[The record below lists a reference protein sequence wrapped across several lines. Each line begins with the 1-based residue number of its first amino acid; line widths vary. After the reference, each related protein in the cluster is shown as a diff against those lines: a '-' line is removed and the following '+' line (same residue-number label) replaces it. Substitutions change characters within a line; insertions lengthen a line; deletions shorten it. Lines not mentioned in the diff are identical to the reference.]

1 MNQTAAIT
9 PPADVAEQ
17 LAAAATRIEA
27 TLDGLLPTGGGPER
41 PLLDAMRYATLN
53 GGKRLRPYL
62 TTIVADLFGVA
73 DQRAQRA
80 AAAVEMLHC
89 YSLVHDDLPA
99 MDDDELRRGRPTCH
113 IAFDEATA
121 ILAGDA
127 LLTLAFDVLADPA
140 THPDAAV
147 RIELVRGLT
156 EAAGAHGMVAG
167 QMIDLAVEHRTV
179 DTATV
184 ERLQA
189 LKTGALITFSAEA
202 GAILGEAAPDDREAI
217 VTYGRLL
224 GSAFQIV
231 DDLLDE
237 EGDVEAMGKA
247 VGKDAAAGK
256 ATLVALLGTQEARK
270 RADRLAAEAIDC
282 LEPFGPPA
290 DPLRDI
296 ARFVVTRR
304 T

>member
-1 MNQTAAIT
+1 MNASSQIHATDISDVL
-9 PPADVAEQ
+9 ADS
-17 LAAAATRIEA
+17 ATQIET
-27 TLDGLLPTGGGPER
+27 TLDRLLPDGQGHER
-41 PLLDAMRYATLN
+41 PLLEAMRYACLN

-62 TTIVADLFGVA
+62 TTVTARLFAV
-73 DQRAQRA
+73 DETRALRA

-127 LLTLAFDVLADPA
+127 LLTLAFDILADPA
-140 THPDAAV
+140 THDDAGV
-147 RIELVRGLT
+147 RIGLVRGLT

-167 QMIDLAVEHRTV
+167 QMIDLAVEHRAV
-179 DTATV
+179 DATTV

-202 GAILGEAAPDDREAI
+202 GAILGQAGPDEREAI
-217 VTYGRLL
+217 TAYGRDV
-224 GSAFQIV
+224 GFAFQIV

-237 EGDVEAMGKA
+237 EGDQEAMGKA

-256 ATLVALLGTQEARK
+256 ATLVSVLGKDAARA
-270 RADRLAAEAIDC
+270 RAEELSARAIAS
-282 LEPFGPPA
+282 LEPFGEPA
-290 DPLRDI
+290 EALRNV

>member
-1 MNQTAAIT
+1 MNMTSGRQPGDITQT
-9 PPADVAEQ
+9 
-17 LAAAATRIEA
+17 LAANADRIEA
-27 TLDGLLPTGGGPER
+27 TLERLLPEGCGPEK
-41 PLLDAMRYATLN
+41 PLLDAMRYACLN

-62 TTIVADLFGVA
+62 TVATARLFGVSEEQA
-73 DQRAQRA
+73 FRAG
-80 AAAVEMLHC
+80 AAVEMLHC

-127 LLTLAFDVLADPA
+127 LLTLAFDILADPA
-140 THPDAAV
+140 THENAAV

-167 QMIDLAVEHRTV
+167 QMIDLAVEHREV
-179 DTATV
+179 DETTV

-189 LKTGALITFSAEA
+189 LKTGALITYSAEA
-202 GAILGEAAPDDREAI
+202 GAILGEADPDSRESI
-217 VTYGRLL
+217 LSYGRDV
-224 GSAFQIV
+224 GFAFQII

-237 EGDVEAMGKA
+237 EGDETAMGKA

-256 ATLVALLGTQEARK
+256 ATLVGVLGKEAAREK
-270 RADRLAAEAIDC
+270 AERLAERAIDA
-282 LEPFGPPA
+282 LEAFGDKA
-290 DPLRDI
+290 DALRDV
-296 ARFVVTRR
+296 ARFVVTRH

>member
-1 MNQTAAIT
+1 MDRPVDIGDVLVAN
-9 PPADVAEQ
+9 ADRV
-17 LAAAATRIEA
+17 EA
-27 TLDGLLPTGGGPER
+27 MLDRLLPAGEGPER
-41 PLLDAMRYATLN
+41 PLLEAMRYACLN

-62 TTIVADLFGVA
+62 VTATAALFDVADEHAL
-73 DQRAQRA
+73 RT

-127 LLTLAFDVLADPA
+127 LLTLAFGILADPA
-140 THPDAAV
+140 THPDASV

-156 EAAGAHGMVAG
+156 DAAGAHGMVVG
-167 QMIDLAVEHRTV
+167 QMIDLVVEHRAV
-179 DTATV
+179 DAATV

-189 LKTGALITFSAEA
+189 LKTGALIMFSAEA
-202 GAILGEAAPDDREAI
+202 GALLGKADPDAHEAI
-217 VTYGRLL
+217 LSYGRDL
-224 GSAFQIV
+224 GFSFQII

-237 EGDVEAMGKA
+237 EGDQEAMGKA

-256 ATLVALLGTQEARK
+256 ATLVAVLGKDEART
-270 RADRLAAEAIDC
+270 RAETLAARAVES
-282 LEPFGPPA
+282 LEPFGESA
-290 DPLRDI
+290 ETLRDL
-296 ARFVVTRR
+296 ARFIVTRR

>member
-1 MNQTAAIT
+1 MNMSAAGRSTDITQTLANNAAH
-9 PPADVAEQ
+9 VESM
-17 LAAAATRIEA
+17 LER
-27 TLDGLLPTGGGPER
+27 LLPDGGGPEK
-41 PLLDAMRYATLN
+41 PLLDAMRYACLN

-62 TTIVADLFGVA
+62 TVTTARLFGVSEEQA
-73 DQRAQRA
+73 FRA

-127 LLTLAFDVLADPA
+127 LLTLAFDVLSDPES
-140 THPDAAV
+140 HESAAV

-167 QMIDLAVEHRTV
+167 QMIDLTVEHRGV
-179 DTATV
+179 DEATV

-189 LKTGALITFSAEA
+189 LKTGALITYSAEA
-202 GAILGEAAPDDREAI
+202 GAILGQADPDSRESILAF
-217 VTYGRLL
+217 GRDV
-224 GSAFQIV
+224 GFAFQIV

-237 EGDVEAMGKA
+237 EGDEAAMGKS

-256 ATLVALLGTQEARK
+256 ATLVGVLGCDAAREK
-270 RADRLAAEAIDC
+270 AERLAERAIESLEA
-282 LEPFGPPA
+282 FGEA
-290 DPLRDI
+290 ANALRDV
-296 ARFVVTRR
+296 ARFVVMRR

>member
-1 MNQTAAIT
+1 MNVMAAERPVDI
-9 PPADVAEQ
+9 AGVLSANAE
-17 LAAAATRIEA
+17 RVEA
-27 TLDGLLPTGGGPER
+27 TLDRLLPQGNGPER
-41 PLLDAMRYATLN
+41 PLLEAMRYACLN

-62 TTIVADLFGVA
+62 TVATARLCDVEPE
-73 DQRAQRA
+73 RALRA

-140 THPDAAV
+140 THDSAAV
-147 RIELVRGLT
+147 RIDLVRGLT

-179 DTATV
+179 DEQTV
-184 ERLQA
+184 ARLQA
-189 LKTGALITFSAEA
+189 LKTGALITYSAEA
-202 GAILGEAAPDDREAI
+202 GAILGEADPDQREAI
-217 VTYGRLL
+217 LAYGRDV
-224 GSAFQIV
+224 GFAFQII

-237 EGDVEAMGKA
+237 EGDEEAMGKA

-256 ATLVALLGTQEARK
+256 ATLVGVLGRDAARD
-270 RADRLAAEAIDC
+270 RAEELSARAIASLDA
-282 LEPFGPPA
+282 FGESA
-290 DPLRDI
+290 SALRDV
-296 ARFVVTRR
+296 ARFIVTRR

>member
-1 MNQTAAIT
+1 MNPALPAA
-9 PPADVAEQ
+9 PSADVATR
-17 LAAAATRIEA
+17 LAAAAERIEA
-27 TLDGLLPTGGGPER
+27 TLEGLLPEGGGPEQ
-41 PLLDAMRYATLN
+41 PLFQAMRYATLN

-62 TTIVADLFGVA
+62 TTIAADLFGA
-73 DQRAQRA
+73 PPARAQRA

-127 LLTLAFDVLADPA
+127 LLTLAFDILADPA
-140 THPDAAV
+140 THPDAGV
-147 RIELVRGLT
+147 RIDLVRGLS

-167 QMIDLAVEHRTV
+167 QMIDLAVEHRSV
-179 DTATV
+179 NTATV

-202 GAILGEAAPDDREAI
+202 GAILGEAGADERESI

-256 ATLVALLGTQEARK
+256 ATLVALLGTEEARR
-270 RADRLAAEAIDC
+270 RADRLAADAIAC
-282 LEPFGPPA
+282 LEPFGQPA
-290 DPLRDI
+290 DSLRDV

>member
-1 MNQTAAIT
+1 MNRTTSQLPPVDVAVRLATAA
-9 PPADVAEQ
+9 E
-17 LAAAATRIEA
+17 RIEA
-27 TLDGLLPTGGGPER
+27 TLESLLPSGGGPER
-41 PLLDAMRYATLN
+41 PLFEAMNYATLN

-62 TTIVADLFGVA
+62 TTIVAELFGVA
-73 DQRAQRA
+73 DARAQRA

-140 THPDAAV
+140 THPDAGV

-179 DTATV
+179 ETATV

-189 LKTGALITFSAEA
+189 LKTGALITYSAEA

-237 EGDVEAMGKA
+237 EGDAATMGKA

-256 ATLVALLGTQEARK
+256 ATLVALLGRDEAHR
-270 RADRLAAEAIDC
+270 RADRLAGEAIAC
-282 LEPFGPPA
+282 LEPFGHPA
-290 DPLRDI
+290 DPLRDV

>member
-1 MNQTAAIT
+1 MNQAAAIT

-17 LAAAATRIEA
+17 LAAAAVRIEA
-27 TLDGLLPTGGGPER
+27 TLESLLPTGGGPER
-41 PLLDAMRYATLN
+41 PLLEAMRYATLN

-147 RIELVRGLT
+147 RIDLVRGLT
-156 EAAGAHGMVAG
+156 EATGAHGMVAG
-167 QMIDLAVEHRTV
+167 QMIDLAVEHRSV

-202 GAILGEAAPDDREAI
+202 GAILGEAAPEDREAI

-256 ATLVALLGTQEARK
+256 ATLVALLGRDEARK
-270 RADRLAAEAIDC
+270 RADRLAAEAISS
-282 LEPFGPPA
+282 LEPFGPSA

>member
-1 MNQTAAIT
+1 MNHSSAHQMTDIT
-9 PPADVAEQ
+9 EVLGEN
-17 LAAAATRIEA
+17 ATRVEA
-27 TLDGLLPTGGGPER
+27 MLDRLLPDGGGPEK
-41 PLLDAMRYATLN
+41 PLLDAMRYACLN

-62 TTIVADLFGVA
+62 TVATARLFGVSEEQA
-73 DQRAQRA
+73 FRA

-127 LLTLAFDVLADPA
+127 LLTLAFDILADPA
-140 THPDAAV
+140 THDDAAV

-167 QMIDLAVEHRTV
+167 QMIDLAVEHRQV
-179 DTATV
+179 DATTV

-189 LKTGALITFSAEA
+189 LKTGALITYSAEA
-202 GAILGEAAPDDREAI
+202 GAILGEADPDARESILA
-217 VTYGRLL
+217 YGRDV
-224 GSAFQIV
+224 GFAFQIV

-237 EGDVEAMGKA
+237 EGDEAAMGKA

-256 ATLVALLGTQEARK
+256 ATLVGVLGKDAARQK
-270 RADRLAAEAIDC
+270 ADRLAERAVESLEA
-282 LEPFGPPA
+282 FGDAA
-290 DPLRDI
+290 DALRDV

>member
-1 MNQTAAIT
+1 MSPAASLT
-9 PPADVAEQ
+9 PSADVAGQ

-27 TLDGLLPTGGGPER
+27 TLDALLPDGAGPER
-41 PLLDAMRYATLN
+41 PLLQAMRYATLN

-62 TTIVADLFGVA
+62 TTIVAALFDVP

-127 LLTLAFDVLADPA
+127 LLTLAFDILADSA

-167 QMIDLAVEHRTV
+167 QMIDLAVEHRSV

-189 LKTGALITFSAEA
+189 LKTGALITYSAEA

-256 ATLVALLGTQEARK
+256 ATLVALLGREEARR
-270 RADRLAAEAIDC
+270 RADRLAADAIAC
-282 LEPFGPPA
+282 LEAFGHAA

>member
-1 MNQTAAIT
+1 MTAAGGLQA
-9 PPADVAEQ
+9 PEGMAER
-17 LAAAATRIEA
+17 LAAAADRVEA
-27 TLDGLLPTGGGPER
+27 TLDELLPSGAGLEN

-62 TTIVADLFGVA
+62 TTATAALFGVP
-73 DQRAQRA
+73 DRQAQRA
-80 AAAVEMLHC
+80 AAAVELLHC

-127 LLTLAFDVLADPA
+127 LLTLAFDVLADPE
-140 THPDAAV
+140 THEDAGV
-147 RIELVRGLT
+147 RIDLVRGLT

-167 QMIDLAVEHRTV
+167 QMIDLAVEHRPV
-179 DTATV
+179 DVATI

-189 LKTGALITFSAEA
+189 LKTGALITFAAEA
-202 GAILGEAAPDDREAI
+202 GAVLGKAGPDERQAI
-217 VTYGRLL
+217 VSYGRMV
-224 GSAFQIV
+224 GAAFQIV

-237 EGDVEAMGKA
+237 EGDEEAMGKA
-247 VGKDAAAGK
+247 LGKDAAAGK
-256 ATLVALLGTQEARK
+256 ATLVGALGRDEARR
-270 RADRLAAEAIDC
+270 RADRLARDAIAS
-282 LEPFGPPA
+282 LEPFGHPA
-290 DPLRDI
+290 EPLRDV

>member
-1 MNQTAAIT
+1 MNQAAHAL
-9 PPADVAEQ
+9 PADDVAER
-17 LAAAATRIEA
+17 LSAAAERIVA
-27 TLDGLLPTGGGPER
+27 TLDDLLPDGGGPER
-41 PLLDAMRYATLN
+41 PLFDAMRYATLN

-62 TTIVADLFGVA
+62 TTIVADLFGA
-73 DQRAQRA
+73 PQARAQRA

-167 QMIDLAVEHRTV
+167 QMIDLAVEHRSV
-179 DTATV
+179 NTATV

-202 GAILGEAAPDDREAI
+202 GAILGEAGPAEREAI

-256 ATLVALLGTQEARK
+256 ATLVALLGTAEARK
-270 RADRLAAEAIDC
+270 RADRLAADAVASLEA
-282 LEPFGPPA
+282 FGQPA
-290 DPLRDI
+290 DPLRDV

>member
-1 MNQTAAIT
+1 MNHSSAHQMTDISL
-9 PPADVAEQ
+9 VLGEN
-17 LAAAATRIEA
+17 ATRVEA
-27 TLDGLLPTGGGPER
+27 MLDRLLPDGGGPEK
-41 PLLDAMRYATLN
+41 PLLDAMRYACLN

-62 TTIVADLFGVA
+62 TVATARLFGVSEEQA
-73 DQRAQRA
+73 FRA

-127 LLTLAFDVLADPA
+127 LLTLAFDILADPA
-140 THPDAAV
+140 THDDAAV

-167 QMIDLAVEHRTV
+167 QMIDLAVEHRQV
-179 DTATV
+179 DAATV

-189 LKTGALITFSAEA
+189 LKTGALITYSAEV
-202 GAILGEAAPDDREAI
+202 GAILGEADPDARESILA
-217 VTYGRLL
+217 YGRDV
-224 GSAFQIV
+224 GFAFQIV

-237 EGDVEAMGKA
+237 EGDEAAMGKA
-247 VGKDAAAGK
+247 VGKDAGAGK
-256 ATLVALLGTQEARK
+256 ATLVGVLGKDAARQK
-270 RADRLAAEAIDC
+270 ADRLAERAVESLEA
-282 LEPFGPPA
+282 FGDAA
-290 DPLRDI
+290 DALRDV